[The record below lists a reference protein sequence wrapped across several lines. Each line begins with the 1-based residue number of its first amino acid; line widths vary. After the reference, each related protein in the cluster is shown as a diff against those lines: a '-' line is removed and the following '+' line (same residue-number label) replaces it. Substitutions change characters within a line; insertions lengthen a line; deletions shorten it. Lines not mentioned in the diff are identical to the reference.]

1 MYACKR
7 FGELLNL
14 KKRSA
19 FNFKK
24 IGIVHLHYIIFDDSS
39 CFGNLEK
46 KSIKL
51 LYYVIESV
59 KSLDRCVF
67 IVHFLLE
74 CVNLT

>member
-1 MYACKR
+1 MYASKR

-39 CFGNLEK
+39 CFGNLER

-51 LYYVIESV
+51 L
-59 KSLDRCVF
+59 
-67 IVHFLLE
+67 
-74 CVNLT
+74 